1 MKNDAYT
8 DLFYEILGEKY
19 RPGGSWSCF
28 LFHGRYDVP
37 VKGLDK
43 AWMEGSEEVY
53 TYLLCVISP
62 LTGEYEPGAPE
73 FGFLYPAF
81 KDRSTGWEFV
91 NVYEKLPER
100 VHREWMEWLFK

>member
-1 MKNDAYT
+1 M
-8 DLFYEILGEKY
+8 
-19 RPGGSWSCF
+19 
-28 LFHGRYDVP
+28 
-37 VKGLDK
+37 
-43 AWMEGSEEVY
+43 
-53 TYLLCVISP
+53 CVISP